1 MKFNDFI
8 KNNTGKKLDY
18 DGVYQNQCVDLMNFY
33 MQDVI
38 GITRPNAQYSGGS
51 AYEIFKNA
59 KTDDNFTKI
68 ISENDNQVPQKGDI
82 IFWNTKIGQ
91 WGHVAIYID
100 GNINRFTSFDQNWGT
115 ALSPC
120 QPTEHSYLGVC
131 GWLRPKRPLL
141 DDLII
146 EEPKAPVEEKKPV
159 KNNSNVVKTETNATV
174 APQTKPVFDMGIIDG
189 NKTKIIT
196 GLSVVVAILASQG
209 YIDQKMVETI
219 NLITTALIGYTLRDA
234 IKKK

>member
-1 MKFNDFI
+1 MIKFNDFI
-8 KNNTGKKLDY
+8 KQNTGKKLDY
-18 DGVYQNQCVDLMNFY
+18 DGVYQNQCVDLMNYY

-38 GITRPNAQYSGGS
+38 GITRPNAKYSGGS

-59 KTDDNFTKI
+59 KTDDNFIKI
-68 ISENDNQVPQKGDI
+68 ESENDTQVPQKGDI

-91 WGHVAIYID
+91 WGHVAIFID

-131 GWLRPKRPLL
+131 GWLRPKRPLM

-146 EEPKAPVEEKKPV
+146 EQPKVTVEEKKI
-159 KNNSNVVKTETNATV
+159 VKTDSV
-174 APQTKPVFDMGIIDG
+174 ASKEQTKPVFDMGVIDG

>member
-1 MKFNDFI
+1 MIKFNDFI

-38 GITRPNAQYSGGS
+38 GITRPNAKYNGAS
-51 AYEIFKNA
+51 AYEIFCNA
-59 KTDDNFTKI
+59 KTDDNFIKI
-68 ISENDNQVPQKGDI
+68 ESENDNQVPQKGDI

-91 WGHVAIYID
+91 WGHVAIYVE
-100 GNINRFTSFDQNWGT
+100 GNINRFKSFDQNWGT

-120 QPTEHSYLGVC
+120 NITEHSYLGVC
-131 GWLRPKRPLL
+131 GWLRPKRPLM

-146 EEPKAPVEEKKPV
+146 EEPKKEEPKKGFSSVNKQEVKSEEIKKP
-159 KNNSNVVKTETNATV
+159 
-174 APQTKPVFDMGIIDG
+174 IIDISGLDG
-189 NKTKIIT
+189 NKTKILT
-196 GLSVVVAILASQG
+196 GISIAVAILASQG
-209 YIDQKMVETI
+209 YIDDKMVETI
-219 NLITTALIGYTLRDA
+219 NMITTALIGYTLRDA